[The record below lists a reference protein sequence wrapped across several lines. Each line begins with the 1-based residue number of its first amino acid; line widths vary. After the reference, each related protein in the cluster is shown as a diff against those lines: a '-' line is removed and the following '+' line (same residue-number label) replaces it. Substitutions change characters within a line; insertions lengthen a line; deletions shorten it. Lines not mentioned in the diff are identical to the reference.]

1 MENKASIFLLLILIL
16 VGLISFACLIPGRED
31 YFVRQD
37 EPIPTLIQIHYMS
50 TSNTILTC
58 NETFSL
64 SPTKSHI
71 FPTIPNP
78 QCAQVI
84 CILNSNMTI
93 TTQINF
99 DAIIPET
106 TSIFIHLDTQTCD
119 CSKVHYLIREGKT
132 NYNIWGSCC
141 ISC

>member
-16 VGLISFACLIPGRED
+16 VGLISFACLIPGIED

-37 EPIPTLIQIHYMS
+37 EPIPTLIQIHYIS
-50 TSNTILTC
+50 TSNTITTC
-58 NETFSL
+58 NETISL
-64 SPTKSHI
+64 SQTKSHI

-84 CILNSNMTI
+84 CTLNPNMTI
-93 TTQINF
+93 TAQINF
-99 DAIIPET
+99 DAISTET
-106 TSIFIHLDTQTCD
+106 TSIFTDRDTQTCD
-119 CSKVHYLIREGKT
+119 CSNIHYLIREGKT